1 MKTDFEVHPARKI
14 LVVVT
19 VGGSTNSAPILEIC
33 RILAE
38 RGHTVEFATLQG
50 REHFV
55 DQFPF
60 VSAVHI
66 VGRAITAIEDE
77 ELYVRLSRWDNRSYR
92 GRRDYLQCKKFYD
105 SFWPKTY
112 RGLRHVVQTSRPD
125 FIFADYQL
133 DAARDVAKE
142 CCLPLATLWPQM
154 PWLLAPQK
162 WIPGVPGTQTRCLTS
177 EHASMYDRL
186 FEQTYFLRYAPNLI
200 DLYQWTKKLRQAN
213 GVKTMP
219 SLKPQPDHI
228 HLVNSFFGLEPPKP
242 VPPLIFPAG
251 PIFSDSWRSL
261 DAGLEEF
268 LRTRASVVFVAFGTH
283 VILSYEVVLKIL
295 QGLEGAMC
303 AGHIDGVV
311 WAMRADSAS
320 EINGTSVLELLQ
332 NRHSA
337 WLFVEEAPQ
346 RAILDHQSVV
356 LFFTHAG
363 PSSANEALYHG
374 VPMVAM
380 AIYGDQIHNSMRLA
394 AAGVAVAIDK
404 HTFTSQQISSSVAAI
419 VTDAQGEFRR
429 NVRRMQRI
437 ARVACRRKYAAAGLI
452 EEHMYDWG
460 LRYERERAEGS
471 LSGLNG
477 GRGRELFPMHL
488 QTADARMSWLK
499 ATNMDQY
506 LLGIF
511 ICVIFGMVWK
521 YVLSMLESLV
531 YTRYLTTEHKACLS

>member
-1 MKTDFEVHPARKI
+1 MKTEFEVHPARKI

-33 RILAE
+33 QILAE
-38 RGHTVEFATLQG
+38 RGHIVEFATLKG

-55 DQFPF
+55 DPYPF

-66 VGRAITAIEDE
+66 IGRAITAIEDE

-105 SFWPKTY
+105 SFWPETY

-125 FIFADYQL
+125 FLFADYQL

-142 CCLPLATLWPQM
+142 YCIPLATLWPQM

-162 WIPGVPGTQTRCLTS
+162 WIPGVPGTQIRCLTS

-200 DLYQWTKKLRQAN
+200 DLYQWMKKLRRAN

-219 SLKPQPDHI
+219 SLKSHPDHI
-228 HLVNSFFGLEPPKP
+228 HLVNSFFGLEPAKP
-242 VPPLIFPAG
+242 IPPLIFPAG
-251 PIFSDSWRSL
+251 PILSDSWRSL
-261 DAGLEEF
+261 DAALEEF
-268 LRTRASVVFVAFGTH
+268 LRDRKSVAYVAFGTH
-283 VILSYEVVLKIL
+283 VILSFEVVVKVL
-295 QGLEGAMC
+295 QGLEAAVC

-311 WAMRADSAS
+311 WAIRAAARKQFAHLDKDSTS
-320 EINGTSVLELLQ
+320 QINGISVPELLQ
-332 NRHSA
+332 NRHPA
-337 WLFVEEAPQ
+337 WLFVENAPQ
-346 RAILDHQSVV
+346 RALLDHKSIT

-374 VPMVAM
+374 VPMLSM

-394 AAGVAVAIDK
+394 AAGVALTIDK
-404 HTFTSQQISSSVAAI
+404 HTFTSQQVSSSVAAI
-419 VTDAQGEFRR
+419 MTDADGEFRR
-429 NVRRMQRI
+429 NIRRMLRI
-437 ARVACRRKYAAAGLI
+437 ARVACRRKHAAADLI
-452 EEHMYDWG
+452 EEYMYDWG
-460 LRYERERAEGS
+460 LRYERERAKGS

-477 GRGRELFPMHL
+477 GRGQELSPMHL

-506 LLGIF
+506 LLCMF
-511 ICVIFGMVWK
+511 ICVIFGMIWK
-521 YVLSMLESLV
+521 YGL
-531 YTRYLTTEHKACLS
+531 